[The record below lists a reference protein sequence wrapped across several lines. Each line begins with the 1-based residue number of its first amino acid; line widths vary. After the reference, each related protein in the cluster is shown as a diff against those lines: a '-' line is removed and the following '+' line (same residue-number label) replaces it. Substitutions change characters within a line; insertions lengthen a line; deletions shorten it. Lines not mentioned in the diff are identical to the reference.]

1 MKKLIAL
8 LLACI
13 LLLNG
18 CGSTTAEDANI
29 VAATTKPVAEF
40 TAAIVSGTDV
50 LTALLV
56 TESVSCLHDC
66 TLTVEQMKTL
76 ELADAVILSG
86 AGLEDFMA
94 DTLKTRSNVIDSS
107 QGLALLNGEHG
118 TDPHYWLDPALA
130 SQMAANIARELTV
143 LYPQHEAVFAQNLT
157 ALQASFSELQTY
169 GETELSQL
177 SCRKLITFHD
187 GFSYLADAFGL
198 EILAAIEQEHGSEV
212 PAKELEA
219 VMELIKTHQPPAI
232 CTEAYSSQT
241 TAEMVAGTTGRAIC
255 GLDMCLGDRSYFTAM
270 EKNIDNIKEAF
281 S

>member
-1 MKKLIAL
+1 MKKFIAL
-8 LLACI
+8 LLACS
-13 LLLNG
+13 LLLCG
-18 CGSTTAEDANI
+18 CSSVDPVDANI

-40 TAAIVSGTDV
+40 TAAIVQGTDV
-50 LTALLV
+50 IPTLLV
-56 TESVSCLHDC
+56 TENVSCLHDY
-66 TLTVEQMKTL
+66 TLTVEQMKNL

-94 DTLKTRSNVIDSS
+94 DALKGKDKVIDASAGIS
-107 QGLALLNGEHG
+107 LSDG
-118 TDPHYWLDPALA
+118 DPHYWLDPMLA
-130 SQMAANIARELTV
+130 RQMAENIARELTS
-143 LYPQHEAVFAQNLT
+143 LYPRHEAVFAQNLT
-157 ALQASFSELQTY
+157 QLQARFDKLQTY

-187 GFSYLADAFGL
+187 GFRYFADAFGL

-241 TAEMVAGTTGRAIC
+241 TAEMVAGTTGRSIC
-255 GLDMCLGDRSYFTAM
+255 GLDMCLGDKNYFTAM

>member
-1 MKKLIAL
+1 MKKVFAWILLLTL
-8 LLACI
+8 LLA
-13 LLLNG
+13 G
-18 CGSTTAEDANI
+18 CGGTAAEDANI

-40 TAAIVSGTDV
+40 TAAIAEGTDV
-50 LTALLV
+50 MTALLV
-56 TESVSCLHDC
+56 TESVSCLHDY

-76 ELADAVILSG
+76 ELADAVVLSG

-94 DTLKTRSNVIDSS
+94 DTLKNKDAVIDASTGIPLS
-107 QGLALLNGEHG
+107 DG
-118 TDPHYWLDPALA
+118 DPHYWLDPALA
-130 SQMAANIARELTV
+130 AQMAANIARELTV
-143 LYPQHEAVFAQNLT
+143 LYPQHEAVFSRNLA
-157 ALQASFSELQTY
+157 ALQASFTELQTY

-187 GFSYLADAFGL
+187 GFRYFADAFGL

-212 PAKELEA
+212 PAKDLEA

-241 TAEMVAGTTGRAIC
+241 TAEMVAGTTGRGIC

-270 EKNIDNIKEAF
+270 KKNIDNVKEAF